1 MLYCRISVALGLIK
15 KYQIG
20 GERMNKYIIS
30 VRNTA
35 NGKYE
40 NVEVSEE
47 VYTAYMRT
55 GWNIKELRKWISC
68 WKYGETLWNN
78 KFPVSKPLFDTVKAS
93 GFDTVRIP
101 VSYMDKIGNEVSGYK
116 IEEAWLNRVQESSRF
131 RNKCRIA
138 CSYWYSSWRKWRST
152 EKWID
157 ISSDDFETVQTK
169 FTAVY
174 GHI

>member
-1 MLYCRISVALGLIK
+1 VAMLYCRISVALGLIK

-55 GWNIKELRKWISC
+55 GWNIKELRK
-68 WKYGETLWNN
+68 
-78 KFPVSKPLFDTVKAS
+78 
-93 GFDTVRIP
+93 
-101 VSYMDKIGNEVSGYK
+101 
-116 IEEAWLNRVQESSRF
+116 
-131 RNKCRIA
+131 
-138 CSYWYSSWRKWRST
+138 
-152 EKWID
+152 
-157 ISSDDFETVQTK
+157 
-169 FTAVY
+169 
-174 GHI
+174 

>member
-55 GWNIKELRKWISC
+55 GWNIKDNDESFFKHQIQFSALLGNIDDAVENFKELMNTKADTEEIVELNTDLQMLCKAMKKLSKDELQLISLI
-68 WKYGETLWNN
+68 YFEN
-78 KFPVSKPLFDTVKAS
+78 KTERECSEIYAISQKNINKKKK
-93 GFDTVRIP
+93 RILC
-101 VSYMDKIGNEVSGYK
+101 K
-116 IEEAWLNRVQESSRF
+116 LNKLIKNQ
-131 RNKCRIA
+131 
-138 CSYWYSSWRKWRST
+138 
-152 EKWID
+152 
-157 ISSDDFETVQTK
+157 K
-169 FTAVY
+169 F
-174 GHI
+174 